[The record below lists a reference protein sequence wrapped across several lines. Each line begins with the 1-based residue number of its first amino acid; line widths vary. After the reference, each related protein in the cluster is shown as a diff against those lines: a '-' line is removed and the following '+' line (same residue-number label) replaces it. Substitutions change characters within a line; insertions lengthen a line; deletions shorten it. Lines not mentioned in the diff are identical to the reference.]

1 MARAS
6 EKGRGEG
13 KSLQEICFW
22 ILNFL
27 VLGVWLG
34 ALGQGPQGEEEAGL
48 ENLFFNSKFPRFGWE
63 RTPFDGIRVSGWPTR
78 SGMTPVGI
86 ETKTSAHGGARG
98 TAAPW
103 GVRHCLNWK
112 PHLFA
117 F

>member
-13 KSLQEICFW
+13 KSLQEIYFW

-63 RTPFDGIRVSGWPTR
+63 RSGEHR
-78 SGMTPVGI
+78 LSRRLQV
-86 ETKTSAHGGARG
+86 
-98 TAAPW
+98 
-103 GVRHCLNWK
+103 WK
-112 PHLFA
+112 NLVCNSKFPEI
-117 F
+117 

>member
-13 KSLQEICFW
+13 ESLQEIYFW

-63 RTPFDGIRVSGWPTR
+63 RTPFGGIRGAGWR
-78 SGMTPVGI
+78 GSLGWLGRRLVR
-86 ETKTSAHGGARG
+86 GAQAEQE
-98 TAAPW
+98 AA
-103 GVRHCLNWK
+103 GLGK
-112 PHLFA
+112 FSLQF
-117 F
+117 

>member
-13 KSLQEICFW
+13 ESLQEIYFW

-48 ENLFFNSKFPRFGWE
+48 TL
-63 RTPFDGIRVSGWPTR
+63 
-78 SGMTPVGI
+78 
-86 ETKTSAHGGARG
+86 
-98 TAAPW
+98 
-103 GVRHCLNWK
+103 GV
-112 PHLFA
+112 
-117 F
+117 